1 MRRLVLLAGALAVL
15 AASAT
20 SAQQQ
25 QQRDVKP
32 SPAAKPAPPPAVADI
47 LVRVVSDEDPNQPM
61 RRVAVSV
68 QAGEIDLPRTA
79 VTDEQGRATIAV
91 PAGNYFVVAS
101 KPGYVRTFYGS
112 KTPGRGPGIAV
123 AVVPGKPVPE
133 IGLRLLR
140 GGVISGTIRS
150 AGGKPVPNLRVQAA
164 SSASLRIADLMAAGE
179 AILNTATTDDRG
191 MYRIYGLPPGTYT
204 VVAQVPAGSE
214 IRAITQEQLQWADT
228 VASGNTATLQPNA
241 TTPPEPAARG
251 VYAPVYYPGTPL
263 SQSAAPIRLGPN
275 EERLGVDFPLQ
286 LVPTARIRGRLLD
299 EQGQPQQGARI
310 MLQQKSS
317 SAAPF
322 DEASILSVVMGGGT
336 TTQAD
341 GTFIIDAVKPGDYT
355 LRAQATVKADAAA
368 APPGPGGALPITM
381 PFGNRGTHWAAEPI
395 SVMGRDLDDLVLVL
409 HPGMTISGRIVYEGT
424 SLEKPKDL
432 TGTPLSLTEAD
443 AGGGNPIAGMLQ
455 SMMGSTQLN
464 VTKEGTFTG
473 AGLRPGQYKVNTLSS
488 VLSQFI
494 SPSQATSSGWQLKSV
509 AVNGVDVAD
518 TGIEIKAGV
527 NLADVVVTFT
537 DKLAELSGTVY
548 DQANRVTPNFP
559 IIVFSTNEAHWG
571 QNSRRTRQVRPATD
585 GSYKVTGLPAG
596 EYYVSAV
603 TSVEQSDLADPEFL
617 RQLAAAS
624 FRITLGDREQKTQDL
639 KLGGGGF

>member
-1 MRRLVLLAGALAVL
+1 MKRFILLAVVLAVC
-15 AASAT
+15 AGSAT

-32 SPAAKPAPPPAVADI
+32 VPTAKPAPPAPVANI
-47 LVRVVSDEDPNQPM
+47 VVRVVSDEDPNQPM

-133 IGLRLLR
+133 ISLRLLR

-164 SSASLRIADLMAAGE
+164 SSTNLRLADLMAAGE

-204 VVAQVPAGSE
+204 VVAQVSAGAE
-214 IRAITQEQLQWADT
+214 IRAVTQEQLQWAET
-228 VASGNTATLQPNA
+228 VSSGNVATLPPNA
-241 TTPPEPAARG
+241 AAPPEPAARG
-251 VYAPVYYPGTPL
+251 AYAPVYYPGTPL
-263 SQSAAPIRLGPN
+263 AQSAAPIRLGPN

-286 LVPTARIRGRLLD
+286 LVPTARIRGRVMD
-299 EQGQPQQGARI
+299 EGGQPQPGAAIR
-310 MLQQKSS
+310 LEQKSS
-317 SAAPF
+317 GAAPL
-322 DEASILSVVMGGGT
+322 DEAAILAVVMGGGT

-355 LRAQATVKADAAA
+355 LSVQATIKRDGA
-368 APPGPGGALPITM
+368 APPAGPGGFAPVGG
-381 PFGNRGTHWAAEPI
+381 FGNRGTHWAVEPV
-395 SVMGRDLDDLVLVL
+395 SVMGRDIDDLVLVL
-409 HPGMTISGRIVYEGT
+409 HPGMTIAGRIVYEGT
-424 SLEKPKDL
+424 SLDKPKDL
-432 TGTPLSLTEAD
+432 TGTPLSLTEAN

-455 SMMGSTQLN
+455 SMIGSTQLN
-464 VTKEGTFTG
+464 VTKEGTFTS
-473 AGLRPGQYKVNTLSS
+473 AGLRPGLYKLNTLSS
-488 VLSQFI
+488 VLSQLI
-494 SPSQATSSGWQLKSV
+494 SASQTASGGWQLKSV
-509 AVNGVDVAD
+509 VVNGVDVAD
-518 TGIEIKAGV
+518 TGIEVRPGV
-527 NLADVVVTFT
+527 NLTDVVVTFT

-559 IIVFSTNEAHWG
+559 IIVFSTNEAHWAQG
-571 QNSRRTRQVRPATD
+571 SRRTRQVRPATD